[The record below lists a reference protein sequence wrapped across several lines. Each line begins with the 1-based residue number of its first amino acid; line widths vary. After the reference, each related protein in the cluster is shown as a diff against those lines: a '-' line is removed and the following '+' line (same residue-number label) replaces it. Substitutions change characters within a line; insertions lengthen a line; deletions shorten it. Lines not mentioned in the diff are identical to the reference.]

1 MRGQIL
7 TKRYHA
13 LVVDDDAVTQQIII
27 RALASVDIECDSA
40 STGTEARQ
48 YCSARAYDAVITDL
62 QMPEGN
68 GHELCIHLLEQRQR
82 PIIIVVTGIADPR
95 LTRDLLIRGAADVMY
110 KPVDSQLLAAKINSL
125 LERQAN
131 ARHPSGTN
139 APPRPPLPRDV
150 ALGISAPAVRRLSV
164 PEMES
169 KITILSHLLPISTVA
184 SEVADLAVSDESRA
198 QDIAEKIRRDPVL
211 TAELLKIANNPF
223 YNPAN
228 KSLVDIENAVV
239 RIGVKRIGELALATA
254 ALHGLTQSRLPWL
267 DVDLAWRRSVAAGIA
282 IGRLCCNSQFATA
295 SDGLFLSAL
304 MHELGRV
311 VLGAVYADEYRAMI
325 AACEKTDS
333 TLFDQEVR
341 VFPMSH
347 TDIMAR
353 LLAMWKTPAAACLPL
368 KHLAES
374 YYQLERLSEPLRSKT
389 ELVKIAVLV
398 GKLAAGDWEPWRAVD
413 VPPAPVLARLNVTQL
428 AETVCETKAEL
439 ESTLNMQRMRNSGR
453 GLSLSSNA
461 SRSIAYFRMGSTQ
474 YDFLSEIIRSMGI
487 EVIPCGREEAI
498 SHETIVVS
506 AIGVS
511 AERIMRT
518 LSEFPRWQRRLLL
531 VDAHWASELKSLQS
545 VVAIPCSFSV
555 LRQACVAATSDG
567 IVGRPQVLAP
577 CKH

>member
-1 MRGQIL
+1 MQGQIV
-7 TKRYHA
+7 TKPYRA
-13 LVVDDDAVTQQIII
+13 LVVDDDAVTQQIIL
-27 RALASVDIECDSA
+27 RALAGVDIECDSA
-40 STGTEARQ
+40 STGTEAQ
-48 YCSARAYDAVITDL
+48 KYCAARAYDAVVTDL
-62 QMPEGN
+62 QMPDGN

-110 KPVDSQLLAAKINSL
+110 KPVDSQLLAAKVGSL
-125 LERQAN
+125 LERRAN
-131 ARHPSGTN
+131 ARNPAGVG
-139 APPRPPLPRDV
+139 APPGPALPRDV

-169 KITILSHLLPISTVA
+169 KITILAHLLPISTIA
-184 SEVADLAVSDESRA
+184 SEVADLALSDDSRA
-198 QDIAEKIRRDPVL
+198 QDIAERIRRDPVL

-223 YNPAN
+223 YNPTG
-228 KSLVDIENAVV
+228 KKLIDIENAVV

-254 ALHGLTQSRLPWL
+254 ALHGITQSRLPWL

-282 IGRLCCNSQFATA
+282 IGRLCRNSQFATDG
-295 SDGLFLSAL
+295 DGLFLSAL

-311 VLGAVYADEYRAMI
+311 VLGAVYADEYQAMI
-325 AACEKTDS
+325 AACKKTGS

-341 VFPMSH
+341 VFPMTH

-398 GKLAAGDWEPWRAVD
+398 GKLAAGEWESWRAVD

-439 ESTLNMQRMRNSGR
+439 ESTLRMGRMRNSAR
-453 GLSLSSNA
+453 GSSSISKA
-461 SRSIAYFRMGSTQ
+461 SRPIAYFRVGSTR
-474 YDFLSEIIRSMGI
+474 YDFMPEIVRSAGI
-487 EVIPCGREEAI
+487 ELMPCGREEAA

-511 AERIMRT
+511 AERILRT
-518 LSEFPRWQRRLLL
+518 LSEFPKGQRRLLL
-531 VDAHWASELKSLQS
+531 VDAHWESELKSLQS
-545 VVAIPCSFSV
+545 VVGIPCSFSV
-555 LRQACVAATSDG
+555 LRQACVTATSDEIPG
-567 IVGRPQVLAP
+567 QPREPSP
-577 CKH
+577 C

>member
-1 MRGQIL
+1 MQGQIV
-7 TKRYHA
+7 TKPYRA
-13 LVVDDDAVTQQIII
+13 LVVDDDAVTQQIIL
-27 RALASVDIECDSA
+27 RALAGVDIECDSA

-48 YCSARAYDAVITDL
+48 YCAARPYDAVVTDL
-62 QMPEGN
+62 QMPDGN

-95 LTRDLLIRGAADVMY
+95 LTRDLLIRGSADVMY
-110 KPVDSQLLAAKINSL
+110 KPVDSQLLAAKVSSL
-125 LERQAN
+125 LERRAN
-131 ARHPSGTN
+131 GRNPAGIS
-139 APPRPPLPRDV
+139 APPRPALPRDV
-150 ALGISAPAVRRLSV
+150 ALGISATAVRRLSV

-169 KITILSHLLPISTVA
+169 KITILAHLLPISTVA
-184 SEVADLAVSDESRA
+184 CEVADLALSNESRA
-198 QDIAEKIRRDPVL
+198 QDIAERIRRDPVL

-223 YNPAN
+223 YNPTG
-228 KSLVDIENAVV
+228 KKLIDIENAVV
-239 RIGVKRIGELALATA
+239 RIGAKRIGELALATA

-282 IGRLCCNSQFATA
+282 IGRLCRNSQFATD

-325 AACEKTDS
+325 AACKKTGS

-341 VFPMSH
+341 VFPITH

-353 LLAMWKTPAAACLPL
+353 LLAMWKTPTAACLPL

-374 YYQLERLSEPLRSKT
+374 YYQLERLSEPLRSKI
-389 ELVKIAVLV
+389 ELVKIAVLI
-398 GKLAAGDWEPWRAVD
+398 GKLAAGEWEPWRTVD
-413 VPPAPVLARLNVTQL
+413 VPPAPVLARLNMTQL
-428 AETVCETKAEL
+428 AETVRETKAEL
-439 ESTLNMQRMRNSGR
+439 ESTLAMQQMRNAAR
-453 GLSLSSNA
+453 GSSLISKA

-474 YDFLSEIIRSMGI
+474 YDFLPEIIRSMGI
-487 EVIPCGREEAI
+487 ELMPCGREEAV

-511 AERIMRT
+511 AERILRT
-518 LSEFPRWQRRLLL
+518 LSEFPKWQRRLLL

-545 VVAIPCSFSV
+545 VVGIPCSFSV
-555 LRQACVAATSDG
+555 LRQACVTAMTDG
-567 IVGRPQVLAP
+567 IAGRPQEPAP
-577 CKH
+577 TR